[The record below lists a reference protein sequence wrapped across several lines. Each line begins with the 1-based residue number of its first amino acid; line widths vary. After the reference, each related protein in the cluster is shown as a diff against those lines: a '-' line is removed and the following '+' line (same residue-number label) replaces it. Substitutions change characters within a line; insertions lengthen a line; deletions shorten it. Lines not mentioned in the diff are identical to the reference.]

1 MDNRKKLSVL
11 VTGAAGLQGYHL
23 VRDLVEQPD
32 VAEVVGI
39 DDFSRKFLEDPR
51 DWVSSLDKKF
61 SFEQRKYQ
69 SLTTAELAEFTSIIH
84 LAASISVPESMQSPE
99 KELEYWVK

>member
-1 MDNRKKLSVL
+1 MYINNQL
-11 VTGAAGLQGYHL
+11 LQGYHL

-61 SFEQRKYQ
+61 SFENCI
-69 SLTTAELAEFTSIIH
+69 LD
-84 LAASISVPESMQSPE
+84 
-99 KELEYWVK
+99 